1 MIDRLAKIQLSIFA
15 VITVITLSV
24 MAIFYLRLPATF
36 GIGTYGVSADFVA
49 GGGLY
54 KNANVTYRGVAVGRV
69 ESVGLNPNG
78 VTAHM
83 RLNSGTAIPSNVTA
97 TVRSVSA
104 IGEQYI
110 DLVPPENPSS
120 TKLRNGFRIQ
130 RQNTRIGQDVAD
142 LLRQAETLL
151 GSLGDTRLRELLHE
165 AFIATNGAGPE
176 LARLI
181 ESARLL
187 VDEAN
192 ANYPQV
198 SQLIDQAGPF
208 LQAQIRA
215 GGDIKSLADG
225 LARFTWQLR
234 AADPRLRDTLADAPD
249 AIDEANTA
257 FSGIRPSF
265 PALAASLA
273 NLGRV
278 GVIYHKS
285 IEQLLVVFPALFAA
299 IITSAGGV
307 PQDEGAKLDFKID
320 LHDPP
325 PCMTGFLPPPLVRS
339 PADESVREIPR
350 DMYCKT
356 AQNDPSTVRGAR
368 NYPCQ
373 EFPGKR
379 APTVQLCRDPRGY
392 VPVGTNPWRG
402 PPIPYGTEVT
412 DGRNILPPNK
422 FPYIPPGADPDP
434 GVPIVG
440 PGRRHWYLRARD
452 DGRIQ
457 RRELGGSHARSE
469 AAVVAADTGVAGG
482 QQSTTRR
489 ARRKASRPAGPA
501 EGESSRPAQGAATV
515 RAAARTESKPAKAA
529 KPALRP
535 VKPPPRRPA
544 HRVLVGWLSL
554 AAGLLAIA
562 ALAWGVTALVMQN
575 RDADARQARNQRF
588 VDAATQTVVN
598 MFSYTPDTIDESVN
612 RFVNGTS
619 GPLRGML
626 NANNNVDNL
635 KGLFRATNATSEAVV
650 NGAAL
655 EGIDEISDNASVL
668 VSVRVTVADIDG
680 VNKPSMPY
688 RLRVIVHEDENGRMT
703 GYDLKYP
710 DGGN

>member
-257 FSGIRPSF
+257 FSGIRPLF

-440 PGRRHWYLRARD
+440 PPPPG
-452 DGRIQ
+452 Q
-457 RRELGGSHARSE
+457 
-469 AAVVAADTGVAGG
+469 VAGPG
-482 QQSTTRR
+482 PAPHQPAQPAPPPNDNGPPPPFTSWMPPGYPPEPPQVPYPATIPPPPPPEGTGPPPGP
-489 ARRKASRPAGPA
+489 APGPQPQASGPAYTIYDQLSGAFADPAG
-501 EGESSRPAQGAATV
+501 
-515 RAAARTESKPAKAA
+515 
-529 KPALRP
+529 
-535 VKPPPRRPA
+535 
-544 HRVLVGWLSL
+544 
-554 AAGLLAIA
+554 
-562 ALAWGVTALVMQN
+562 
-575 RDADARQARNQRF
+575 
-588 VDAATQTVVN
+588 
-598 MFSYTPDTIDESVN
+598 
-612 RFVNGTS
+612 GT
-619 GPLRGML
+619 
-626 NANNNVDNL
+626 
-635 KGLFRATNATSEAVV
+635 
-650 NGAAL
+650 
-655 EGIDEISDNASVL
+655 GIFAP
-668 VSVRVTVADIDG
+668 G
-680 VNKPSMPY
+680 
-688 RLRVIVHEDENGRMT
+688 MT
-703 GYDLKYP
+703 GASSAENWVDLMRDP
-710 DGGN
+710 RQL

>member
-198 SQLIDQAGPF
+198 SQLIDPAGPF

-440 PGRRHWYLRARD
+440 PPPPG
-452 DGRIQ
+452 Q
-457 RRELGGSHARSE
+457 
-469 AAVVAADTGVAGG
+469 VAGPG
-482 QQSTTRR
+482 PAPHQPAQPAPPPNDNGPPPPFTSWMPPGYPPEPPQVPYPATIPPPPPPEGTGPPPGP
-489 ARRKASRPAGPA
+489 APGPQPQASGPAYTIYDQLSGAFADPAG
-501 EGESSRPAQGAATV
+501 
-515 RAAARTESKPAKAA
+515 
-529 KPALRP
+529 
-535 VKPPPRRPA
+535 
-544 HRVLVGWLSL
+544 
-554 AAGLLAIA
+554 
-562 ALAWGVTALVMQN
+562 
-575 RDADARQARNQRF
+575 
-588 VDAATQTVVN
+588 
-598 MFSYTPDTIDESVN
+598 
-612 RFVNGTS
+612 GT
-619 GPLRGML
+619 
-626 NANNNVDNL
+626 
-635 KGLFRATNATSEAVV
+635 
-650 NGAAL
+650 
-655 EGIDEISDNASVL
+655 GIFAP
-668 VSVRVTVADIDG
+668 G
-680 VNKPSMPY
+680 
-688 RLRVIVHEDENGRMT
+688 MT
-703 GYDLKYP
+703 GASSAENWVDLMRDP
-710 DGGN
+710 RQL

>member
-187 VDEAN
+187 VYEAN

-440 PGRRHWYLRARD
+440 PPPPG
-452 DGRIQ
+452 Q
-457 RRELGGSHARSE
+457 
-469 AAVVAADTGVAGG
+469 VAGPG
-482 QQSTTRR
+482 PAPHQPAQPAPPPNDNGPPPPFTSWMPPGYPPEPPQVPYPATIPPPPPPEGTGPPPGP
-489 ARRKASRPAGPA
+489 APGPQPQASGPAYTIYDQLSGAFADPAG
-501 EGESSRPAQGAATV
+501 
-515 RAAARTESKPAKAA
+515 
-529 KPALRP
+529 
-535 VKPPPRRPA
+535 
-544 HRVLVGWLSL
+544 
-554 AAGLLAIA
+554 
-562 ALAWGVTALVMQN
+562 
-575 RDADARQARNQRF
+575 
-588 VDAATQTVVN
+588 
-598 MFSYTPDTIDESVN
+598 
-612 RFVNGTS
+612 GT
-619 GPLRGML
+619 
-626 NANNNVDNL
+626 
-635 KGLFRATNATSEAVV
+635 
-650 NGAAL
+650 
-655 EGIDEISDNASVL
+655 GIFAP
-668 VSVRVTVADIDG
+668 G
-680 VNKPSMPY
+680 
-688 RLRVIVHEDENGRMT
+688 MT
-703 GYDLKYP
+703 GASSAENWVDLMRDP
-710 DGGN
+710 RQL

>member
-257 FSGIRPSF
+257 FSGICPSF

-440 PGRRHWYLRARD
+440 PPPPG
-452 DGRIQ
+452 Q
-457 RRELGGSHARSE
+457 
-469 AAVVAADTGVAGG
+469 VAGPG
-482 QQSTTRR
+482 PAPHQPAQPAPPPNDNGPPPPFTSWMPPGYPPEPPQVPYPATIPPPPPPEGTGPPPGP
-489 ARRKASRPAGPA
+489 APGPQPQASGPAYTIYDQLSGAFADPAG
-501 EGESSRPAQGAATV
+501 
-515 RAAARTESKPAKAA
+515 
-529 KPALRP
+529 
-535 VKPPPRRPA
+535 
-544 HRVLVGWLSL
+544 
-554 AAGLLAIA
+554 
-562 ALAWGVTALVMQN
+562 
-575 RDADARQARNQRF
+575 
-588 VDAATQTVVN
+588 
-598 MFSYTPDTIDESVN
+598 
-612 RFVNGTS
+612 GT
-619 GPLRGML
+619 
-626 NANNNVDNL
+626 
-635 KGLFRATNATSEAVV
+635 
-650 NGAAL
+650 
-655 EGIDEISDNASVL
+655 GIFAP
-668 VSVRVTVADIDG
+668 G
-680 VNKPSMPY
+680 
-688 RLRVIVHEDENGRMT
+688 MT
-703 GYDLKYP
+703 GASSAENWVDLMRDP
-710 DGGN
+710 RQL

>member
-285 IEQLLVVFPALFAA
+285 IEQLLVVLPALFAA

-440 PGRRHWYLRARD
+440 PPPPG
-452 DGRIQ
+452 Q
-457 RRELGGSHARSE
+457 
-469 AAVVAADTGVAGG
+469 VAGPG
-482 QQSTTRR
+482 PAPHQPAQPAPPPNDNGPPPPFTSWMPPGYPPEPPQVPYPATIPPPPPPEGTGPPPGP
-489 ARRKASRPAGPA
+489 APGPQPQASGPAYTIYDQLSGAFADPAG
-501 EGESSRPAQGAATV
+501 
-515 RAAARTESKPAKAA
+515 
-529 KPALRP
+529 
-535 VKPPPRRPA
+535 
-544 HRVLVGWLSL
+544 
-554 AAGLLAIA
+554 
-562 ALAWGVTALVMQN
+562 
-575 RDADARQARNQRF
+575 
-588 VDAATQTVVN
+588 
-598 MFSYTPDTIDESVN
+598 
-612 RFVNGTS
+612 GT
-619 GPLRGML
+619 
-626 NANNNVDNL
+626 
-635 KGLFRATNATSEAVV
+635 
-650 NGAAL
+650 
-655 EGIDEISDNASVL
+655 GIFAP
-668 VSVRVTVADIDG
+668 G
-680 VNKPSMPY
+680 
-688 RLRVIVHEDENGRMT
+688 MT
-703 GYDLKYP
+703 GASSAENWVDLMRDP
-710 DGGN
+710 RQL

>member
-440 PGRRHWYLRARD
+440 PPPPG
-452 DGRIQ
+452 Q
-457 RRELGGSHARSE
+457 
-469 AAVVAADTGVAGG
+469 VAGPG
-482 QQSTTRR
+482 PAPHQPAQPAPPPNDNGPPPPFTSWMPPGYPPEPPQVPYPATIPPPPPPEGTGPPPGP
-489 ARRKASRPAGPA
+489 APGPQPQASVPAYTIYDQLSGAFADPAG
-501 EGESSRPAQGAATV
+501 
-515 RAAARTESKPAKAA
+515 
-529 KPALRP
+529 
-535 VKPPPRRPA
+535 
-544 HRVLVGWLSL
+544 
-554 AAGLLAIA
+554 
-562 ALAWGVTALVMQN
+562 
-575 RDADARQARNQRF
+575 
-588 VDAATQTVVN
+588 
-598 MFSYTPDTIDESVN
+598 
-612 RFVNGTS
+612 GT
-619 GPLRGML
+619 
-626 NANNNVDNL
+626 
-635 KGLFRATNATSEAVV
+635 
-650 NGAAL
+650 
-655 EGIDEISDNASVL
+655 GIFAP
-668 VSVRVTVADIDG
+668 G
-680 VNKPSMPY
+680 
-688 RLRVIVHEDENGRMT
+688 MT
-703 GYDLKYP
+703 GASSAENWVDLMRDP
-710 DGGN
+710 RQL

>member
-307 PQDEGAKLDFKID
+307 PQEEGAKLDFKID

-440 PGRRHWYLRARD
+440 PPPPG
-452 DGRIQ
+452 Q
-457 RRELGGSHARSE
+457 
-469 AAVVAADTGVAGG
+469 VAGPG
-482 QQSTTRR
+482 PAPHQPAQPAPPPNDNGPPPPFTSWMPPGYPPEPPQVPYPATIPPPPPPEGTGPPPGP
-489 ARRKASRPAGPA
+489 APGPQPQASGPAYTIYDQLSGAFADPAG
-501 EGESSRPAQGAATV
+501 
-515 RAAARTESKPAKAA
+515 
-529 KPALRP
+529 
-535 VKPPPRRPA
+535 
-544 HRVLVGWLSL
+544 
-554 AAGLLAIA
+554 
-562 ALAWGVTALVMQN
+562 
-575 RDADARQARNQRF
+575 
-588 VDAATQTVVN
+588 
-598 MFSYTPDTIDESVN
+598 
-612 RFVNGTS
+612 GT
-619 GPLRGML
+619 
-626 NANNNVDNL
+626 
-635 KGLFRATNATSEAVV
+635 
-650 NGAAL
+650 
-655 EGIDEISDNASVL
+655 GIFAP
-668 VSVRVTVADIDG
+668 G
-680 VNKPSMPY
+680 
-688 RLRVIVHEDENGRMT
+688 MT
-703 GYDLKYP
+703 GASSAENWVDLMRDP
-710 DGGN
+710 RQL

>member
-307 PQDEGAKLDFKID
+307 PQDGGAKLDFKID

-440 PGRRHWYLRARD
+440 PPPPG
-452 DGRIQ
+452 Q
-457 RRELGGSHARSE
+457 
-469 AAVVAADTGVAGG
+469 VAGPG
-482 QQSTTRR
+482 PAPHQPAQPAPPPNDNGPPPPFTSWMPPGYPPEPPQVPYPATIPPPPPPEGTGPPPGP
-489 ARRKASRPAGPA
+489 APGPQPQASGPAYTIYDQLSGAFADPAG
-501 EGESSRPAQGAATV
+501 
-515 RAAARTESKPAKAA
+515 
-529 KPALRP
+529 
-535 VKPPPRRPA
+535 
-544 HRVLVGWLSL
+544 
-554 AAGLLAIA
+554 
-562 ALAWGVTALVMQN
+562 
-575 RDADARQARNQRF
+575 
-588 VDAATQTVVN
+588 
-598 MFSYTPDTIDESVN
+598 
-612 RFVNGTS
+612 GT
-619 GPLRGML
+619 
-626 NANNNVDNL
+626 
-635 KGLFRATNATSEAVV
+635 
-650 NGAAL
+650 
-655 EGIDEISDNASVL
+655 GIFAP
-668 VSVRVTVADIDG
+668 G
-680 VNKPSMPY
+680 
-688 RLRVIVHEDENGRMT
+688 MT
-703 GYDLKYP
+703 GASSAENWVDLMRDP
-710 DGGN
+710 RQL

>member
-440 PGRRHWYLRARD
+440 PPPPGQLAGPGPAPHQPAQPAPPPNDNGPPPPFTSWMPPGYPPEPPQVPYPATIPPPPPPEGTGPPPGPAPGPQPQASGPAYTIYDQLSGAF
-452 DGRIQ
+452 
-457 RRELGGSHARSE
+457 
-469 AAVVAADTGVAGG
+469 ADPAGG
-482 QQSTTRR
+482 T
-489 ARRKASRPAGPA
+489 
-501 EGESSRPAQGAATV
+501 
-515 RAAARTESKPAKAA
+515 
-529 KPALRP
+529 
-535 VKPPPRRPA
+535 
-544 HRVLVGWLSL
+544 
-554 AAGLLAIA
+554 
-562 ALAWGVTALVMQN
+562 
-575 RDADARQARNQRF
+575 
-588 VDAATQTVVN
+588 
-598 MFSYTPDTIDESVN
+598 
-612 RFVNGTS
+612 
-619 GPLRGML
+619 
-626 NANNNVDNL
+626 
-635 KGLFRATNATSEAVV
+635 
-650 NGAAL
+650 
-655 EGIDEISDNASVL
+655 GIFAP
-668 VSVRVTVADIDG
+668 G
-680 VNKPSMPY
+680 
-688 RLRVIVHEDENGRMT
+688 MT
-703 GYDLKYP
+703 GASSAENWVDLMRDP
-710 DGGN
+710 RQL

>member
-422 FPYIPPGADPDP
+422 FPHIPPGADPDP

-440 PGRRHWYLRARD
+440 PPPPG
-452 DGRIQ
+452 Q
-457 RRELGGSHARSE
+457 
-469 AAVVAADTGVAGG
+469 VAGPG
-482 QQSTTRR
+482 PAPHQPAQPAPPPNDNGPPPPFTSWMPPGYPPEPPQVPYPATIPPPPPPEGTGPPPGP
-489 ARRKASRPAGPA
+489 APGPQPQASGPAYTIYDQLSGAFADPAG
-501 EGESSRPAQGAATV
+501 
-515 RAAARTESKPAKAA
+515 
-529 KPALRP
+529 
-535 VKPPPRRPA
+535 
-544 HRVLVGWLSL
+544 
-554 AAGLLAIA
+554 
-562 ALAWGVTALVMQN
+562 
-575 RDADARQARNQRF
+575 
-588 VDAATQTVVN
+588 
-598 MFSYTPDTIDESVN
+598 
-612 RFVNGTS
+612 GT
-619 GPLRGML
+619 
-626 NANNNVDNL
+626 
-635 KGLFRATNATSEAVV
+635 
-650 NGAAL
+650 
-655 EGIDEISDNASVL
+655 GIFAP
-668 VSVRVTVADIDG
+668 G
-680 VNKPSMPY
+680 
-688 RLRVIVHEDENGRMT
+688 MT
-703 GYDLKYP
+703 GASSAENWVDLMRDP
-710 DGGN
+710 RQL

>member
-434 GVPIVG
+434 GVPIVEPPPPGQVAG
-440 PGRRHWYLRARD
+440 PGPAPHQPAQPAPPPNDNGPPPPFTSWMPPGYPPEPPQVPYPATIPPPPPPEGTGPPPGPAPGPQPQASGPAYTIYDQLSGAF
-452 DGRIQ
+452 
-457 RRELGGSHARSE
+457 
-469 AAVVAADTGVAGG
+469 ADPAGG
-482 QQSTTRR
+482 T
-489 ARRKASRPAGPA
+489 
-501 EGESSRPAQGAATV
+501 
-515 RAAARTESKPAKAA
+515 
-529 KPALRP
+529 
-535 VKPPPRRPA
+535 
-544 HRVLVGWLSL
+544 
-554 AAGLLAIA
+554 
-562 ALAWGVTALVMQN
+562 
-575 RDADARQARNQRF
+575 
-588 VDAATQTVVN
+588 
-598 MFSYTPDTIDESVN
+598 
-612 RFVNGTS
+612 
-619 GPLRGML
+619 
-626 NANNNVDNL
+626 
-635 KGLFRATNATSEAVV
+635 
-650 NGAAL
+650 
-655 EGIDEISDNASVL
+655 GIFAP
-668 VSVRVTVADIDG
+668 G
-680 VNKPSMPY
+680 
-688 RLRVIVHEDENGRMT
+688 MT
-703 GYDLKYP
+703 GASSAENWVDLMRDP
-710 DGGN
+710 RQL

>member
-285 IEQLLVVFPALFAA
+285 IEQLLVVFPALSAA

-440 PGRRHWYLRARD
+440 PPPPG
-452 DGRIQ
+452 Q
-457 RRELGGSHARSE
+457 
-469 AAVVAADTGVAGG
+469 VAGPG
-482 QQSTTRR
+482 PAPHQPAQPAPPPNDNGPPPPFTSWMPPGYPPEPPQVPYPATIPPPPPPEGTGPPPGP
-489 ARRKASRPAGPA
+489 APGPQPQASGPAYTIYDQLSGAFADPAG
-501 EGESSRPAQGAATV
+501 
-515 RAAARTESKPAKAA
+515 
-529 KPALRP
+529 
-535 VKPPPRRPA
+535 
-544 HRVLVGWLSL
+544 
-554 AAGLLAIA
+554 
-562 ALAWGVTALVMQN
+562 
-575 RDADARQARNQRF
+575 
-588 VDAATQTVVN
+588 
-598 MFSYTPDTIDESVN
+598 
-612 RFVNGTS
+612 GT
-619 GPLRGML
+619 
-626 NANNNVDNL
+626 
-635 KGLFRATNATSEAVV
+635 
-650 NGAAL
+650 
-655 EGIDEISDNASVL
+655 GIFAP
-668 VSVRVTVADIDG
+668 G
-680 VNKPSMPY
+680 
-688 RLRVIVHEDENGRMT
+688 MT
-703 GYDLKYP
+703 GASSAENWVDLMRDP
-710 DGGN
+710 RQL

>member
-278 GVIYHKS
+278 GVIYHKA

-440 PGRRHWYLRARD
+440 PPPPG
-452 DGRIQ
+452 Q
-457 RRELGGSHARSE
+457 
-469 AAVVAADTGVAGG
+469 VAGPG
-482 QQSTTRR
+482 PAPHQPAQPAPPPNDNGPPPPFTSWMPPGYPPEPPQVPYPATIPPPPPPEGTGPPPGP
-489 ARRKASRPAGPA
+489 APGPQPQASGPAYTIYDQLSGAFADPAG
-501 EGESSRPAQGAATV
+501 
-515 RAAARTESKPAKAA
+515 
-529 KPALRP
+529 
-535 VKPPPRRPA
+535 
-544 HRVLVGWLSL
+544 
-554 AAGLLAIA
+554 
-562 ALAWGVTALVMQN
+562 
-575 RDADARQARNQRF
+575 
-588 VDAATQTVVN
+588 
-598 MFSYTPDTIDESVN
+598 
-612 RFVNGTS
+612 GT
-619 GPLRGML
+619 
-626 NANNNVDNL
+626 
-635 KGLFRATNATSEAVV
+635 
-650 NGAAL
+650 
-655 EGIDEISDNASVL
+655 GIFAP
-668 VSVRVTVADIDG
+668 G
-680 VNKPSMPY
+680 
-688 RLRVIVHEDENGRMT
+688 MT
-703 GYDLKYP
+703 GASSAENWVDLMRDP
-710 DGGN
+710 RQL

>member
-356 AQNDPSTVRGAR
+356 AQNDSSTVRGAR

-440 PGRRHWYLRARD
+440 PPPPG
-452 DGRIQ
+452 Q
-457 RRELGGSHARSE
+457 
-469 AAVVAADTGVAGG
+469 VAGPG
-482 QQSTTRR
+482 PAPHQPAQPAPPPNDNGPPPPFTSWMPPGYPPEPPQVPYPATIPPPPPPEGTGPPPGP
-489 ARRKASRPAGPA
+489 APGPQPQASGPAYTIYDQLSGAFADPAG
-501 EGESSRPAQGAATV
+501 
-515 RAAARTESKPAKAA
+515 
-529 KPALRP
+529 
-535 VKPPPRRPA
+535 
-544 HRVLVGWLSL
+544 
-554 AAGLLAIA
+554 
-562 ALAWGVTALVMQN
+562 
-575 RDADARQARNQRF
+575 
-588 VDAATQTVVN
+588 
-598 MFSYTPDTIDESVN
+598 
-612 RFVNGTS
+612 GT
-619 GPLRGML
+619 
-626 NANNNVDNL
+626 
-635 KGLFRATNATSEAVV
+635 
-650 NGAAL
+650 
-655 EGIDEISDNASVL
+655 GIFAP
-668 VSVRVTVADIDG
+668 G
-680 VNKPSMPY
+680 
-688 RLRVIVHEDENGRMT
+688 MT
-703 GYDLKYP
+703 GASSAENWVDLMRDP
-710 DGGN
+710 RQL

>member
-130 RQNTRIGQDVAD
+130 RQNTRIGQDVAN

-440 PGRRHWYLRARD
+440 PPPPG
-452 DGRIQ
+452 Q
-457 RRELGGSHARSE
+457 
-469 AAVVAADTGVAGG
+469 VAGPG
-482 QQSTTRR
+482 PAPHQPAQPAPPPNDNGPPPPFTSWMPPGYPPEPPQVPYPATIPPPPPPEGTGPPPGP
-489 ARRKASRPAGPA
+489 APGPQPQASGPAYTIYDQLSGAFADPAG
-501 EGESSRPAQGAATV
+501 
-515 RAAARTESKPAKAA
+515 
-529 KPALRP
+529 
-535 VKPPPRRPA
+535 
-544 HRVLVGWLSL
+544 
-554 AAGLLAIA
+554 
-562 ALAWGVTALVMQN
+562 
-575 RDADARQARNQRF
+575 
-588 VDAATQTVVN
+588 
-598 MFSYTPDTIDESVN
+598 
-612 RFVNGTS
+612 GT
-619 GPLRGML
+619 
-626 NANNNVDNL
+626 
-635 KGLFRATNATSEAVV
+635 
-650 NGAAL
+650 
-655 EGIDEISDNASVL
+655 GIFAP
-668 VSVRVTVADIDG
+668 G
-680 VNKPSMPY
+680 
-688 RLRVIVHEDENGRMT
+688 MT
-703 GYDLKYP
+703 GASSAENWVDLMRDP
-710 DGGN
+710 RQL

>member
-1 MIDRLAKIQLSIFA
+1 
-15 VITVITLSV
+15 

-422 FPYIPPGADPDP
+422 FPYIPPARIPTRACPSSDRRHPARWPPRAAPHQPAQPAPPPNDNGPPPPFTSWMPPGYPPEPPQVPYPATIPPPPPPEGTGPPPGPAPGPQPQASGPAYTIYDQLSGAFADP
-434 GVPIVG
+434 
-440 PGRRHWYLRARD
+440 
-452 DGRIQ
+452 
-457 RRELGGSHARSE
+457 
-469 AAVVAADTGVAGG
+469 AGG
-482 QQSTTRR
+482 T
-489 ARRKASRPAGPA
+489 
-501 EGESSRPAQGAATV
+501 
-515 RAAARTESKPAKAA
+515 
-529 KPALRP
+529 
-535 VKPPPRRPA
+535 
-544 HRVLVGWLSL
+544 
-554 AAGLLAIA
+554 
-562 ALAWGVTALVMQN
+562 
-575 RDADARQARNQRF
+575 
-588 VDAATQTVVN
+588 
-598 MFSYTPDTIDESVN
+598 
-612 RFVNGTS
+612 
-619 GPLRGML
+619 
-626 NANNNVDNL
+626 
-635 KGLFRATNATSEAVV
+635 
-650 NGAAL
+650 
-655 EGIDEISDNASVL
+655 GIFAP
-668 VSVRVTVADIDG
+668 G
-680 VNKPSMPY
+680 
-688 RLRVIVHEDENGRMT
+688 MT
-703 GYDLKYP
+703 GASSAENWVDLMRDP
-710 DGGN
+710 RQL

>member
-325 PCMTGFLPPPLVRS
+325 PCMTGFFPPPLVRS

-440 PGRRHWYLRARD
+440 PPPPG
-452 DGRIQ
+452 Q
-457 RRELGGSHARSE
+457 
-469 AAVVAADTGVAGG
+469 VAGPG
-482 QQSTTRR
+482 PAPHQPAQPAPPPNDNGPPPPFTSWMPPGYPPEPPQVPYPATIPPPPPPEGTGPPPGP
-489 ARRKASRPAGPA
+489 APGPQPQASGPAYTIYDQLSGAFADPAG
-501 EGESSRPAQGAATV
+501 
-515 RAAARTESKPAKAA
+515 
-529 KPALRP
+529 
-535 VKPPPRRPA
+535 
-544 HRVLVGWLSL
+544 
-554 AAGLLAIA
+554 
-562 ALAWGVTALVMQN
+562 
-575 RDADARQARNQRF
+575 
-588 VDAATQTVVN
+588 
-598 MFSYTPDTIDESVN
+598 
-612 RFVNGTS
+612 GT
-619 GPLRGML
+619 
-626 NANNNVDNL
+626 
-635 KGLFRATNATSEAVV
+635 
-650 NGAAL
+650 
-655 EGIDEISDNASVL
+655 GIFAP
-668 VSVRVTVADIDG
+668 G
-680 VNKPSMPY
+680 
-688 RLRVIVHEDENGRMT
+688 MT
-703 GYDLKYP
+703 GASSAENWVDLMRDP
-710 DGGN
+710 RQL

>member
-440 PGRRHWYLRARD
+440 PPPPG
-452 DGRIQ
+452 Q
-457 RRELGGSHARSE
+457 
-469 AAVVAADTGVAGG
+469 VAGPG
-482 QQSTTRR
+482 PAPHQPAQPAPPPNDNGPPPPFTSWMPPGYPPEPPQVPYPATIPPPPPPEGTGPPPGP
-489 ARRKASRPAGPA
+489 APGPQPQASGPAYTVYDQLSGAFADPAG
-501 EGESSRPAQGAATV
+501 
-515 RAAARTESKPAKAA
+515 
-529 KPALRP
+529 
-535 VKPPPRRPA
+535 
-544 HRVLVGWLSL
+544 
-554 AAGLLAIA
+554 
-562 ALAWGVTALVMQN
+562 
-575 RDADARQARNQRF
+575 
-588 VDAATQTVVN
+588 
-598 MFSYTPDTIDESVN
+598 
-612 RFVNGTS
+612 GT
-619 GPLRGML
+619 
-626 NANNNVDNL
+626 
-635 KGLFRATNATSEAVV
+635 
-650 NGAAL
+650 
-655 EGIDEISDNASVL
+655 GIFAP
-668 VSVRVTVADIDG
+668 G
-680 VNKPSMPY
+680 
-688 RLRVIVHEDENGRMT
+688 MT
-703 GYDLKYP
+703 GASSAENWVDLMRDP
-710 DGGN
+710 RQL

>member
-78 VTAHM
+78 VSAHM

-440 PGRRHWYLRARD
+440 PPPPG
-452 DGRIQ
+452 Q
-457 RRELGGSHARSE
+457 
-469 AAVVAADTGVAGG
+469 VAGPG
-482 QQSTTRR
+482 PAPHQPAQPAPPPNDNGPPPPFTSWMPPGYPPEPPQVPYPATIPPPPPPEGTGPPPGP
-489 ARRKASRPAGPA
+489 APGPQPQASGPAYTIYDQLSGAFADPAG
-501 EGESSRPAQGAATV
+501 
-515 RAAARTESKPAKAA
+515 
-529 KPALRP
+529 
-535 VKPPPRRPA
+535 
-544 HRVLVGWLSL
+544 
-554 AAGLLAIA
+554 
-562 ALAWGVTALVMQN
+562 
-575 RDADARQARNQRF
+575 
-588 VDAATQTVVN
+588 
-598 MFSYTPDTIDESVN
+598 
-612 RFVNGTS
+612 GT
-619 GPLRGML
+619 
-626 NANNNVDNL
+626 
-635 KGLFRATNATSEAVV
+635 
-650 NGAAL
+650 
-655 EGIDEISDNASVL
+655 GIFAP
-668 VSVRVTVADIDG
+668 G
-680 VNKPSMPY
+680 
-688 RLRVIVHEDENGRMT
+688 MT
-703 GYDLKYP
+703 GASSAENWVDLMRDP
-710 DGGN
+710 RQL

>member
-440 PGRRHWYLRARD
+440 PPPPGQVAGPGPAPHQPAQPAPPPNDNGPPPPFTSWMPPGYPPEPPQVPYPATIPPPPPPEGTGPPPGPAPGPQPQASGPAYTIYDQLSGAFAD
-452 DGRIQ
+452 PA
-457 RRELGGSHARSE
+457 GGTGIFAPGM
-469 AAVVAADTGVAGG
+469 TGV
-482 QQSTTRR
+482 S
-489 ARRKASRPAGPA
+489 SA
-501 EGESSRPAQGAATV
+501 ENWVDLMRD
-515 RAAARTESKPAKAA
+515 
-529 KPALRP
+529 
-535 VKPPPRRPA
+535 PRQ
-544 HRVLVGWLSL
+544 L
-554 AAGLLAIA
+554 
-562 ALAWGVTALVMQN
+562 
-575 RDADARQARNQRF
+575 
-588 VDAATQTVVN
+588 
-598 MFSYTPDTIDESVN
+598 
-612 RFVNGTS
+612 
-619 GPLRGML
+619 
-626 NANNNVDNL
+626 
-635 KGLFRATNATSEAVV
+635 
-650 NGAAL
+650 
-655 EGIDEISDNASVL
+655 
-668 VSVRVTVADIDG
+668 
-680 VNKPSMPY
+680 
-688 RLRVIVHEDENGRMT
+688 
-703 GYDLKYP
+703 
-710 DGGN
+710 

>member
-440 PGRRHWYLRARD
+440 PSPPG
-452 DGRIQ
+452 Q
-457 RRELGGSHARSE
+457 
-469 AAVVAADTGVAGG
+469 VAGPG
-482 QQSTTRR
+482 PAPHQPAQPAPPPNDNGPPPPFTSWMPPGYPPEPPQVPYPATIPPPPPPEGTGPPPGP
-489 ARRKASRPAGPA
+489 APGPQPQASGPAYTIYDQLSGAFADPAG
-501 EGESSRPAQGAATV
+501 
-515 RAAARTESKPAKAA
+515 
-529 KPALRP
+529 
-535 VKPPPRRPA
+535 
-544 HRVLVGWLSL
+544 
-554 AAGLLAIA
+554 
-562 ALAWGVTALVMQN
+562 
-575 RDADARQARNQRF
+575 
-588 VDAATQTVVN
+588 
-598 MFSYTPDTIDESVN
+598 
-612 RFVNGTS
+612 GT
-619 GPLRGML
+619 
-626 NANNNVDNL
+626 
-635 KGLFRATNATSEAVV
+635 
-650 NGAAL
+650 
-655 EGIDEISDNASVL
+655 GIFAP
-668 VSVRVTVADIDG
+668 G
-680 VNKPSMPY
+680 
-688 RLRVIVHEDENGRMT
+688 MT
-703 GYDLKYP
+703 GASSAENWVDLMRDP
-710 DGGN
+710 RQL

>member
-208 LQAQIRA
+208 PQAQIRA

-440 PGRRHWYLRARD
+440 PPPPG
-452 DGRIQ
+452 Q
-457 RRELGGSHARSE
+457 
-469 AAVVAADTGVAGG
+469 VAGPG
-482 QQSTTRR
+482 PAPHQPAQPAPPPNDNGPPPPFTSWMPPGYPPEPPQVPYPATIPPPPPPEGTGPPPGP
-489 ARRKASRPAGPA
+489 APGPQPQASGPAYTIYDQLSGAFADPAG
-501 EGESSRPAQGAATV
+501 
-515 RAAARTESKPAKAA
+515 
-529 KPALRP
+529 
-535 VKPPPRRPA
+535 
-544 HRVLVGWLSL
+544 
-554 AAGLLAIA
+554 
-562 ALAWGVTALVMQN
+562 
-575 RDADARQARNQRF
+575 
-588 VDAATQTVVN
+588 
-598 MFSYTPDTIDESVN
+598 
-612 RFVNGTS
+612 GT
-619 GPLRGML
+619 
-626 NANNNVDNL
+626 
-635 KGLFRATNATSEAVV
+635 
-650 NGAAL
+650 
-655 EGIDEISDNASVL
+655 GIFAP
-668 VSVRVTVADIDG
+668 G
-680 VNKPSMPY
+680 
-688 RLRVIVHEDENGRMT
+688 MT
-703 GYDLKYP
+703 GASSAENWVDLMRDP
-710 DGGN
+710 RQL

>member
-165 AFIATNGAGPE
+165 AFIATNVAGPE

-440 PGRRHWYLRARD
+440 PPPPG
-452 DGRIQ
+452 Q
-457 RRELGGSHARSE
+457 
-469 AAVVAADTGVAGG
+469 VAGPG
-482 QQSTTRR
+482 PAPHQPAQPAPPPNDNGPPPPFTSWMPPGYPPEPPQVPYPATIPPPPPPEGTGPPPGP
-489 ARRKASRPAGPA
+489 APGPQPQASGPAYTIYDQLSGAFADPAG
-501 EGESSRPAQGAATV
+501 
-515 RAAARTESKPAKAA
+515 
-529 KPALRP
+529 
-535 VKPPPRRPA
+535 
-544 HRVLVGWLSL
+544 
-554 AAGLLAIA
+554 
-562 ALAWGVTALVMQN
+562 
-575 RDADARQARNQRF
+575 
-588 VDAATQTVVN
+588 
-598 MFSYTPDTIDESVN
+598 
-612 RFVNGTS
+612 GT
-619 GPLRGML
+619 
-626 NANNNVDNL
+626 
-635 KGLFRATNATSEAVV
+635 
-650 NGAAL
+650 
-655 EGIDEISDNASVL
+655 GIFAP
-668 VSVRVTVADIDG
+668 G
-680 VNKPSMPY
+680 
-688 RLRVIVHEDENGRMT
+688 MT
-703 GYDLKYP
+703 GASSAENWVDLMRDP
-710 DGGN
+710 RQL